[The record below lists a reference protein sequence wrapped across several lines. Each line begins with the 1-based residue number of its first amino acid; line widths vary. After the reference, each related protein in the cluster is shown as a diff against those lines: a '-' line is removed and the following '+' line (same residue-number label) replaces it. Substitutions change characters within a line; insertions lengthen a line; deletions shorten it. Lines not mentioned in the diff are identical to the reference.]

1 MSVPATVKE
10 ISSLSDTD
18 VFSIDEVCRSN
29 TILSMSLTSIVV
41 SPAVCAMHIVELSNV
56 IFVFSEISTFK
67 GVEEPLI

>member
-29 TILSMSLTSIVV
+29 TILSISFTSIAV

-56 IFVFSEISTFK
+56 ILVFSEISTFK